1 MRYNLIFLEDTMNR
15 AELVEAIATEMET
28 TKAEAGRFLDTF
40 IDTVSSNIRKGDG
53 IKLAGFG
60 SFSAKKRKAR
70 MGRNPQ
76 TGEDIKI
83 PARWVPV
90 FKPGTH
96 LKEAATKK

>member
-1 MRYNLIFLEDTMNR
+1 MNR
-15 AELVEAIATEMET
+15 AELVEWISEDMET
-28 TKAEAGRFLDTF
+28 TKADANRFLDCF
-40 IDTVSSNIRKGDG
+40 IDAVSSNLRKGDG
-53 IKLAGFG
+53 IRLAGFG
-60 SFSAKKRKAR
+60 SFSAKKRNAR

-90 FKPGTH
+90 FKPGAH